1 MAKVST
7 EGRLRRILAM
17 VPWVA
22 AHDGPSVTEVCRR
35 FECRPHELAAD
46 IGLLYLCGL
55 HPYTPDLL
63 IEAEI
68 RDARVWVHYADY
80 FSRPLRLTPAEGLG
94 LVAAAQTLLAVPGTD
109 PLGPLARGLSKLA
122 TSIGAPSSVAV
133 ELGDAEPQVLSGLRA
148 AADAGEQVEIDYL
161 SFARNQRSWRTIEPA
176 GVFTTAGQWYVSA
189 WCHLA
194 DDERVFRVDRI
205 AELRATGLARTQ
217 PAVAAAPA
225 LFERPGA
232 AGEAT
237 LRLKRGAEWVAEQ
250 YPVLERI
257 EETDGTMVVRMG
269 VTEFAWLDRLVV
281 RLGTTADV
289 LSAPVGWNGA
299 AAAAASILTKY
310 AATDGG

>member
-22 AHDGPSVTEVCRR
+22 AHDGPTVTEVCRR

-109 PLGPLARGLSKLA
+109 PVGPLARGLAKLA

-133 ELGDAEPQVLSGLRA
+133 ELGDAEPNMLAGLRA
-148 AADAGEQVEIDYL
+148 AADSAQQVEIDYL

-176 GVFTTAGQWYVSA
+176 GVFSTAGQWYVSA

-205 AELRATGLARTQ
+205 AELRQLGRARTR
-217 PAVAAAPA
+217 AGVAPAPA

-237 LRLKRGAEWVAEQ
+237 LRLKSGAEWVAEQ
-250 YPVLERI
+250 YPVLERL
-257 EETDGTMVVRMG
+257 EQPDATLVVRLG

-281 RLGTTADV
+281 RLGATADV
-289 LSAPVGWNGA
+289 LSAPPGWGGAEA
-299 AAAAASILTKY
+299 AAHSILSLYSTTY
-310 AATDGG
+310 SG